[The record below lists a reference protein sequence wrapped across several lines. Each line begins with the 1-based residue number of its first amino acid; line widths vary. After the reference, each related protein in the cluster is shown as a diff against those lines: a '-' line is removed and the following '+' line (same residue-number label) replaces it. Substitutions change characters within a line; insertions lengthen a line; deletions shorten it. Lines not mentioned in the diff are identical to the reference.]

1 MFGGMHRLHELSDK
15 EKLYKRIVNGLYGNE
30 CTIEDVEL
38 NHTVGEVPTLSCNIK
53 MPYKDDAADSI
64 AYHYFCGRGNGKSR
78 RIAKEYM
85 DYLEHKCPRI
95 EKVIFNDPVTVI
107 LWSDK
112 TKTIVRC
119 NDGKYD
125 PEKGMAMAVAK
136 KFLGTNDSGSN
147 YYDVFKKWLPEEKTT
162 PEPILKAKTEVT
174 FNNDDILKS
183 INRTFKRP
191 PLGGFFGRGV

>member
-1 MFGGMHRLHELSDK
+1 MFGGMHRLHELSDN
-15 EKLYKRIVNGLYGNE
+15 EKLYERLVNGLYRRD

-38 NHTVGEVPTLSCNIK
+38 KHTSGEVPTMSCHLT
-53 MPYKDDAADSI
+53 MPYRNDDASDSI
-64 AYHYFCGRGNGKSR
+64 AYHYFCARGNGKSR

-119 NDGKYD
+119 NDGEYD

-147 YYDVFKKWLPEEKTT
+147 YYDVFKKWLPEEKV
-162 PEPILKAKTEVT
+162 KTEVT
-174 FNNDDILKS
+174 SEGITIHFDNDEIRKS
-183 INRTFKRP
+183 IDRAFKMP
-191 PLGGFFGRGV
+191 PFGFFGRGI